1 VLCIHSFNHQ
11 LLVSL
16 SLFSFPLTFLAF
28 SLVDHHVIHSFSPLL
43 HLTGAYCFQTGCII
57 RLGDSDAATPRRALA
72 SLRCDTLS
80 SWYRA
85 YPLLGPRLLQ
95 AGLLRHTHLLH
106 TPIHSYIHSHITPT
120 TTTTAVAR
128 NRDTPASRGSAHSP
142 SRANIRTDKSLGIG
156 LQRTKKRTVSNT
168 ARHNTT
174 TTQHITP

>member
-1 VLCIHSFNHQ
+1 VSRICCPLVSYLHSFTHS

-28 SLVDHHVIHSFSPLL
+28 SLFEHHIIHSFSPLL
-43 HLTGAYCFQTGCII
+43 HLTGAYCFQIGCII

-95 AGLLRHTHLLH
+95 AGLLRHTHPPTAYTRSL
-106 TPIHSYIHSHITPT
+106 IHSFTHTFIHISLLRPPPQLWRGTQTHRHPAARRIRLRAQHPT
-120 TTTTAVAR
+120 
-128 NRDTPASRGSAHSP
+128 SP
-142 SRANIRTDKSLGIG
+142 
-156 LQRTKKRTVSNT
+156 
-168 ARHNTT
+168 
-174 TTQHITP
+174 